1 MPVFASTDQ
10 VYAVAEELF
19 ARMQQRHPETI
30 QPLQKSRLIVKLTT
44 SDPAGEILVNARYN
58 PIRTAVGPT
67 TVQPELEIIVGADD
81 LHRILLGKLGLF
93 KAVTS
98 GSVRVRGAVFKTAA
112 LGPLFQRGQDVY
124 PGILRDLNIGY

>member
-1 MPVFASTDQ
+1 MPVFSSTEQ

-44 SDPAGEILVNARYN
+44 SGPAGEILVNARYN
-58 PIRTAVGPT
+58 PIRTVVGPSP
-67 TVQPELEIIVGADD
+67 VAPELEIIVPADD
-81 LHRILLGKLGLF
+81 LHLILLGKLGLF
-93 KAVTS
+93 KAVTG
-98 GSVRVRGAVFKTAA
+98 GSVKVKGPVFKTAA

-124 PGILRDLNIGY
+124 PGILRDLNINY